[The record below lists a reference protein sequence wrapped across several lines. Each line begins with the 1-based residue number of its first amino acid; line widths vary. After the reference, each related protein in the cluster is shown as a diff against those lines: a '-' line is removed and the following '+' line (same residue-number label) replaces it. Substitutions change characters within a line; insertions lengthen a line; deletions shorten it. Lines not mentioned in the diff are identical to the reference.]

1 VNSLKNGSKTKK
13 LITGAVASIFVV
25 GIAGCS
31 DPDLPPPPENTDC
44 NDWEW
49 DDNLGVWEC
58 DDYDS
63 RYYGHSYYGGKS
75 YKSKS
80 DLLQSQAYK
89 SYKSSSSFKGG
100 GFGSS
105 SKGGFGG

>member
-1 VNSLKNGSKTKK
+1 LKKSSKTKK
-13 LITGAVASIFVV
+13 LLAGASASIFAV
-25 GIAGCS
+25 GLAGCN

-44 NDWEW
+44 NDYEW
-49 DDNLGVWEC
+49 DDDLGVWEC

-63 RYYGHSYYGGKS
+63 RHYGHFFYGGNIF
-75 YKSKS
+75 KSKS
-80 DLLQSQAYK
+80 SLLQSQSYK

-100 GFGSS
+100 FGSS